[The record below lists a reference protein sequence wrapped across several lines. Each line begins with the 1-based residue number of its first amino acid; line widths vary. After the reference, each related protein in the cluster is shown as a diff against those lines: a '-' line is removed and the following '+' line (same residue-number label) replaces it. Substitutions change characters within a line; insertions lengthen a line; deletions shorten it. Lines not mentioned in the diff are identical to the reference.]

1 MDSAIHNPKH
11 KTTTMKI
18 KLTQLFAAAL
28 LGLSLTACTTP
39 GGASTAGG
47 TKPYPRTTCLVTGN
61 DLDSMG
67 GAITK
72 VYGKQEV
79 KFCCKPCV
87 KKFEANQA
95 QYMAK
100 L

>member
-1 MDSAIHNPKH
+1 
-11 KTTTMKI
+11 MK
-18 KLTQLFAAAL
+18 LRTLFTAAL
-28 LGLSLTACTTP
+28 LGLSLAACTTP
-39 GGASTAGG
+39 DGASTAGG
-47 TKPYPRTTCLVTGN
+47 TKPYPLTTCLVTGN

-72 VYGKQEV
+72 VYGNQEV

-95 QYMAK
+95 SYLAK